1 VNVMLSTG
9 RSGWRWDPWRE
20 MQRFEQEVGSL
31 LSGVNRSRATSF
43 PPINVFASEDDV
55 IITSELPG
63 IDPSD
68 VDLSVTGDVLT
79 IKGNRKSQELEE
91 GQTWHRR
98 ERGAGSFYRN
108 VQLPFNVDRSKV
120 EADYSRGILKITL
133 PRAEAEKPRKINVK
147 TV

>member
-1 VNVMLSTG
+1 MLRTG
-9 RSGWRWDPWRE
+9 RSGWSWDPWRE

-31 LSGVNRSRATSF
+31 LTGVNRSRAASF

-63 IDPSD
+63 IDPAD
-68 VDLSVTGDVLT
+68 VDLSVKGDVLT
-79 IKGNRKSQELEE
+79 MKGNRKPQELEE

-98 ERGAGSFYRN
+98 ERGSGSFYRN
-108 VQLPFNVDRSKV
+108 VQLPFNVDSSKV
-120 EADYSRGILKITL
+120 EADYTRGVLKITL
-133 PRAEAEKPRKINVK
+133 PRAEAEKPKKITVK